1 MLGVVFL
8 HVEVD
13 RAVRNVGETFV
24 EDALYESDLFDDV
37 ARGVRFDR
45 GCLDVER
52 LHGAVVAL
60 GVVVGHLHR
69 FELFEPRFLGDLV
82 FAFVGVVFQM
92 SDVRNVAY
100 VAHLVA
106 RSLEV
111 AEKQVES
118 HRRPGVAQVG
128 IAVDRRTA
136 DIHARPARDQGL
148 ELLLAARKRIVKR
161 QFRFHCIGK
170 FSTKVTIIGDN
181 LNFSSQTWDLGLHAI
196 AFAILR

>member
-1 MLGVVFL
+1 M
-8 HVEVD
+8 
-13 RAVRNVGETFV
+13 
-24 EDALYESDLFDDV
+24 
-37 ARGVRFDR
+37 
-45 GCLDVER
+45 
-52 LHGAVVAL
+52 
-60 GVVVGHLHR
+60 GHLHG
-69 FELFEPRFLGDLV
+69 FELLEARLLGDLV
-82 FAFVGVVFQM
+82 LALVGVVLQM
-92 SDVRNVAY
+92 PHVGDVAH

-106 RSLEV
+106 RGLEV
-111 AEKQVES
+111 AEQQIER
-118 HRRPGVAQVG
+118 HGRAGVAQVG